1 MTAVNWRD
9 VKQPIRYPW
18 QWFKHCI
25 VLLPALLLAPAGA
38 LAQQANAAIP
48 NWTLATVKNPLTQQE
63 ECMLQSAKVS
73 ISDGYGEA
81 DVTLLISERD
91 LAAVTTSTIDASFN
105 DLRLVI
111 DEGNPIQT
119 KQVVGEKTVVF
130 EQDMAAIVAQFK
142 KGYAVKVYLRFWPTW
157 PATESFRPSSVCG
170 DLPRLTRAWRIAMR
184 RCNRKV
190 FAYRGHRQHEL
201 NIFYANSMV

>member
-157 PATESFRPSSVCG
+157 PATESFPAQFSLRG
-170 DLPRLTRAWRIAMR
+170 FT
-184 RCNRKV
+184 K
-190 FAYRGHRQHEL
+190 AYEGL
-201 NIFYANSMV
+201 ANCHAPVQ